1 MRRGAICASAS
12 ACKAS
17 FERKKR
23 GIYCKQP
30 LKKYNLKTQKVRENA
45 LSHEKCRTIIRKLA
59 PLCGGRP
66 EMPGSRNQITF
77 IEKTGRMCYFI

>member
-17 FERKKR
+17 FGRKKR

-30 LKKYNLKTQKVRENA
+30 LKKYNLKTQKVLKNA

-59 PLCGGRP
+59 
-66 EMPGSRNQITF
+66 NQLLKKQGECVILY
-77 IEKTGRMCYFI
+77 KTR

>member
-30 LKKYNLKTQKVRENA
+30 SKKYNLKTQKVRENA

-59 PLCGGRP
+59 
-66 EMPGSRNQITF
+66 NQLLKKQGECVILY
-77 IEKTGRMCYFI
+77 KTR

>member
-45 LSHEKCRTIIRKLA
+45 LSHEKMSNDYQKISE
-59 PLCGGRP
+59 P
-66 EMPGSRNQITF
+66 F

>member
-59 PLCGGRP
+59 NHLLKK
-66 EMPGSRNQITF
+66 PGECVILY
-77 IEKTGRMCYFI
+77 KTR

>member
-17 FERKKR
+17 FGRKKR
-23 GIYCKQP
+23 GIYCKP
-30 LKKYNLKTQKVRENA
+30 PSKKGNSRTQKVRENA

-59 PLCGGRP
+59 SHLLKKLVECV
-66 EMPGSRNQITF
+66 ILY
-77 IEKTGRMCYFI
+77 KTR

>member
-1 MRRGAICASAS
+1 MQKQALGMRRGAICASAS

-30 LKKYNLKTQKVRENA
+30 LKKYNLKTQKVLENA

-59 PLCGGRP
+59 
-66 EMPGSRNQITF
+66 NQLLKKQGECVILY
-77 IEKTGRMCYFI
+77 KTR

>member
-17 FERKKR
+17 FGRKKR
-23 GIYCKQP
+23 GIYCKQQ
-30 LKKYNLKTQKVRENA
+30 LKKYNLKTQKVLENA

-59 PLCGGRP
+59 SQLLKKQGECV
-66 EMPGSRNQITF
+66 ILY
-77 IEKTGRMCYFI
+77 KTR

>member
-1 MRRGAICASAS
+1 MRRGVICTSAS

-30 LKKYNLKTQKVRENA
+30 LKKYNLKTQKVLENA

-59 PLCGGRP
+59 
-66 EMPGSRNQITF
+66 NQLLKKQGECVILY
-77 IEKTGRMCYFI
+77 KTR

>member
-1 MRRGAICASAS
+1 MQKQALGMRRGAICASAS

-45 LSHEKCRTIIRKLA
+45 LSH
-59 PLCGGRP
+59 
-66 EMPGSRNQITF
+66 
-77 IEKTGRMCYFI
+77 